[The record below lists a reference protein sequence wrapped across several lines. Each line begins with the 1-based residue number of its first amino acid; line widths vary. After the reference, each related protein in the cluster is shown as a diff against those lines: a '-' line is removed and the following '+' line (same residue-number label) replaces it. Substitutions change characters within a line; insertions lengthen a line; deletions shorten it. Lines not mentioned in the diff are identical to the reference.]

1 MKICLISNLYPPI
14 SRGGA
19 EKVAERVARG
29 LVASGPHTKNF
40 GEGVNHEV
48 FVISTKPWDGWK
60 SFKPAVAE
68 ENGIK
73 VYRFYPMN
81 IFYYLNDYRHHAL
94 WRAKWHFWDMFNC
107 QSARAVKRI
116 LRAEK
121 PELVLTHNLMGIG
134 FLIPRA
140 IRGLGIKHIHTLHD
154 VQLAVPSGLIISSQ
168 EKKWEQ
174 RTWLRKIYEAVCR
187 RLFGSPDVV
196 VSPSKWLLDFYA
208 SKGFFKKSK
217 KIVLPNP
224 VERIYPAGIPM
235 DNSILKLLYLG
246 QIEEHKGI
254 LFLVKVLKNLDINFK
269 LHIAGDGSK
278 MEELKKIAGDDN
290 RFAIHGKLVGEEAV
304 KIFNL
309 VDLTVVPSQCY
320 ENSPSV
326 IYESLAA
333 GVPVLAAKIGGVAE
347 LVHDG
352 ENGFTFAAGNVDDLA
367 RVLKQAASSREELQK
382 MRQAAAKS
390 VENFGIEKYIKQLL
404 VLKEF

>member
-29 LVASGPHTKNF
+29 LKSSG
-40 GEGVNHEV
+40 HEV
-48 FVISTKPWDGWK
+48 FVISTKPWGGWK
-60 SFKPAVAE
+60 SFKPVVAE

-81 IFYYLNDYRHHAL
+81 IFYYLNDYKHGVFSRMI
-94 WRAKWHFWDMFNC
+94 WHFFDMFNC
-107 QSARAVKRI
+107 QSARAVKNI
-116 LRAEK
+116 LCAEK
-121 PELVLTHNLMGIG
+121 PDLVLTHNLMCIG
-134 FLIPRA
+134 FKIPHA

-154 VQLAVPSGLIISSQ
+154 VQLAVPSGLILSGQ
-168 EKKWEQ
+168 ERNWEQ
-174 RTWLRKIYEAVCR
+174 RTWLRKIYENVCR

-196 VSPSKWLLDFYA
+196 VSPSKWLLNFYA
-208 SKGFFKKSK
+208 QKGFFKKSK
-217 KIVLPNP
+217 KVVLPNP

-246 QIEEHKGI
+246 QVEEHKGI
-254 LFLVKVLKNLDINFK
+254 LFLVEVLKKLDIAFK

-278 MEELKKIAGDDN
+278 IEELKNMVGEDL
-290 RFAIHGKLVGEEAV
+290 RFVIHGKLVGEESV

-309 VDLTVVPSQCY
+309 VDLTVVPSLCY

-347 LVHDG
+347 LVHDN
-352 ENGFTFAAGNVDDLA
+352 ENGFTFAAGNAEDLV
-367 RVLKQAASSREELQK
+367 RVLKQAAGSRDELQK
-382 MRQAAAKS
+382 MRPAAAKS
-390 VENFGIEKYIKQLL
+390 VEDYKIDEYITKLL
-404 VLKEF
+404 IS